1 MSVLQR
7 QRKVGQSQNKTK
19 MKKTEIN
26 GCTVL
31 EADAG
36 KKIVKDNEFVCGTVV
51 WLAVNDTEE
60 DYTEITEKETEELE
74 KVASPDPSEGGE
86 DRLTEDNS

>member
-1 MSVLQR
+1 
-7 QRKVGQSQNKTK
+7 

-60 DYTEITEKETEELE
+60 DYTEITEEEAKEMERKEKEEEGAPLDLPKGEEYKQTEN
-74 KVASPDPSEGGE
+74 
-86 DRLTEDNS
+86 NS